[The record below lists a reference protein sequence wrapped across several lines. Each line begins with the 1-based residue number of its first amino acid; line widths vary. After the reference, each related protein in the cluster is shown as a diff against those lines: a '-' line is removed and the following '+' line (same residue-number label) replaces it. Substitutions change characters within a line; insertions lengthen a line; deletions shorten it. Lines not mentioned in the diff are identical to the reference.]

1 LTQNVSFD
9 YATKTISMSNTELS
23 YRATL
28 SEACLWL
35 HSQTGKTW
43 SLSNLIAHGIT
54 PYVWLD
60 YNDQFPELFGD
71 ATGGYAA
78 PIFFQGD
85 TQRLAAGS
93 EDILITMTKDAD
105 KIAIQL
111 PQPGIRAPLSDL
123 RFLRKD
129 LSRLLEQIKKE
140 TLPAKE
146 PKPTSME
153 SNKGITKEQAILA
166 FASLVKI
173 NFEAALMSGEAIFG
187 DDGARIKSSAKA
199 AKHKWQWN
207 PVTLALGLNDNYRVP
222 MSRLKRVFVEHDFLM
237 PWAAQWHDTLALLG
251 E

>member
-1 LTQNVSFD
+1 MNNPDL
-9 YATKTISMSNTELS
+9 A

-28 SEACLWL
+28 AEACTWL
-35 HSQTGKTW
+35 HEQTGKTW
-43 SLSNLIAHGIT
+43 SLASLIEYGVT
-54 PYVWLD
+54 PYIWLD

-78 PIFFQGD
+78 PIFFQDD

-93 EDILITMTKDAD
+93 ADVLITMTKDAD

-111 PQPGIRAPLSDL
+111 PSPGIRAPLADL

-129 LSRLLEQIKKE
+129 LSRLLEQIKKDA
-140 TLPAKE
+140 LPAKE
-146 PKPTSME
+146 QKPTIVE
-153 SNKGITKEQAILA
+153 SNKGITKEQALLA

-173 NFEAALMSGEAIFG
+173 NLETALMSGEAIFG
-187 DDGARIKSSAKA
+187 DDGARIKSSTKGAKN
-199 AKHKWQWN
+199 KWLWN

-222 MSRLKRVFVEHDFLM
+222 MSRLKRVFLEHEFLM
-237 PWAAQWHDTLALLG
+237 PWLAQWDDTLALLG

>member
-1 LTQNVSFD
+1 MNNPDL
-9 YATKTISMSNTELS
+9 A

-28 SEACLWL
+28 AEACTWL
-35 HSQTGKTW
+35 HEQTGKTW
-43 SLSNLIAHGIT
+43 SLASLIEYGVT
-54 PYVWLD
+54 PYIWLD

-78 PIFFQGD
+78 PIFFQDD

-93 EDILITMTKDAD
+93 ADVLITMTKDAD

-111 PQPGIRAPLSDL
+111 PSPGIRAPLEDL

-129 LSRLLEQIKKE
+129 LSRLLEQIKKDA
-140 TLPAKE
+140 LPAKE
-146 PKPTSME
+146 QKPTIVE
-153 SNKGITKEQAILA
+153 SNKGITKEQALLA

-173 NFEAALMSGEAIFG
+173 NLETALMSGEAIFG
-187 DDGARIKSSAKA
+187 DDGARIKSSTKGAKN
-199 AKHKWQWN
+199 KWLWN

-222 MSRLKRVFVEHDFLM
+222 MSRLKRVFLEHEFLM
-237 PWAAQWHDTLALLG
+237 PWMAQWDDTLALLG

>member
-1 LTQNVSFD
+1 
-9 YATKTISMSNTELS
+9 MSNTELA

-28 SEACLWL
+28 TEACAWL
-35 HSQTGKTW
+35 QAQTGKPW
-43 SLSNLIAHGIT
+43 NLSSLIAHGLT

-60 YNDQFPELFGD
+60 YNELCPELFGD

-93 EDILITMTKDAD
+93 EDVLITMTKDAD

-111 PQPGIRAPLSDL
+111 PPPGIHAPLSDL

-129 LSRLLEQIKKE
+129 LSRLSEQIKKDAQ
-140 TLPAKE
+140 PVKE
-146 PKPTSME
+146 QKAIISE
-153 SNKGITKEQAILA
+153 SNKGITKEQALLA
-166 FASLVKI
+166 FAGLVKI

-187 DDGARIKSSAKA
+187 DDGARIRSSTKA
-199 AKHKWQWN
+199 AKNKWLWN

-222 MSRLKRVFVEHDFLM
+222 MSRLKRVFMEHDFLM
-237 PWAAQWHDTLALLG
+237 PWAGQWHDTLALLG